1 MGGQELDV
9 AAAIAQGRQAELED
23 LETMIEIAAKALLG
37 NGEYEILT
45 RGGYEARIETGCALT
60 ADFAQFTILQNG
72 EQLGLHAARQ
82 FTDLIEEKGA
92 TIGLLEQATMRLQR
106 TGEGTSH
113 MTKELGLEERL
124 GDTRAIHSHV
134 RAAGTV
140 AGIMDGARQD
150 ALARP
155 RFPGEQH
162 SRVDGGSPPAKRA
175 HGLGLLT
182 RAEDSIERIQT
193 IPSCSS

>member
-37 NGEYEILT
+37 NGEREILT
-45 RGGYEARIETGCALT
+45 RSGYEARIEPGCALS
-60 ADFAQFTILQNG
+60 ADFAQFTIFQNS

-82 FTDLIEEKGA
+82 LTDLIEKEGA
-92 TIGLLEQATMRLQR
+92 TVGLLEQAAMRLQR
-106 TGEGTSH
+106 TREGTSH
-113 MTKELGLEERL
+113 MTKELGFEERF
-124 GDTRAIHSHV
+124 GDTRAVHSHV

-140 AGIMDGARQD
+140 AGIMDSARQD
-150 ALARP
+150 ALARA

-162 SRVDGGSPPAKRA
+162 GRVHGSSPPAKRA
-175 HGLGLLT
+175 HGLGLG
-182 RAEDSIERIQT
+182 
-193 IPSCSS
+193 